1 MAVEDTVEND
11 GELHA
16 AQEGPLVLRELL
28 GRPAV
33 QVALR
38 VSANPDR
45 PLAETAQKCQALA
58 WERPGA
64 DVAADEHHVRRL
76 VSHVGEHRLESREV
90 PVDVVERRDAH

>member
-1 MAVEDTVEND
+1 MHVENAVEH
-11 GELHA
+11 GRELHA
-16 AQEGPLVLRELL
+16 AKKRALLLRELL
-28 GRPAV
+28 RRPAV

-45 PLAETAQKCQALA
+45 PLAETAQKCQALG